1 MTNFVTESVKKKTT
15 KKKKKPFSGVLVSQ
29 MLAAREAEKQ
39 RIVEVFHF
47 QNKFYS
53 LLNFDL
59 FQIIAQQ
66 KAEHE
71 ASLQQALLNK
81 DEKQNK
87 AQTNKKH
94 NNPNS
99 MQKNNQVQAGATSE
113 PSINE
118 PEVIATTTSEMQE
131 IEKVNSPVDTAP
143 HLAQRMVHP
152 ALLQGSRMMNLG
164 SAAQRFGSENIV
176 LSPKNLS

>member
-131 IEKVNSPVDTAP
+131 IESMKIK
-143 HLAQRMVHP
+143 
-152 ALLQGSRMMNLG
+152 
-164 SAAQRFGSENIV
+164 E
-176 LSPKNLS
+176 